1 MQTQWGDWCGSMERW
16 SLRTRSQRSRPCWR
30 GTMPAWG
37 SLVVRCSTASLFL
50 KSCVPSSGWCSSGRG
65 LWWVS
70 CRRTLCRRGTL
81 SRSNCWHRHRCHPG
95 RRASCPWSCCLL
107 EETTQPVRVKVL
119 IILAWLIAVLNLGLE
134 IIIEDYILKEP
145 RSNFFSLQNVLLQTF
160 ISNAF
165 KVIISRKLL
174 IWLWSTCTQR

>member
-16 SLRTRSQRSRPCWR
+16 TLRTRSQRLRPCWR

-50 KSCVPSSGWCSSGRG
+50 KSCVPSSGWCSSGRD

-70 CRRTLCRRGTL
+70 CRRTLCRRWTL
-81 SRSNCWHRHRCHPG
+81 SRGNCGHRHRCHPG

-107 EETTQPVRVKVL
+107 EETTQSVRVKVL
-119 IILAWLIAVLNLGLE
+119 IILAWLIAVLNVGLE
-134 IIIEDYILKEP
+134 IWIKNYILKEP
-145 RSNFFSLQNVLLQTF
+145 WSKFYFFRMPYCKLLV
-160 ISNAF
+160 SSAF
-165 KVIISRKLL
+165 KVIISRKLS
-174 IWLWSTCTQR
+174 IWLWSTYTQR